1 MIQWVQFTA
10 YQIKQNRQLSLVTLS
25 GMAESKKG
33 SSSSMANSRQ
43 EEDKMLTQI
52 DEDERLLD
60 DSDGEDKQNTTDPK
74 EKATD
79 AVRISSVGTL
89 AKNFMK
95 NVRVGSNDVFA
106 APVTV
111 PANSATKTT
120 SSRVAASAGTELV
133 SGLPRTGWLK
143 LRGEIGCLLSR
154 CLV

>member
-1 MIQWVQFTA
+1 
-10 YQIKQNRQLSLVTLS
+10 
-25 GMAESKKG
+25 MAESKKG

-95 NVRVGSNDVFA
+95 STR
-106 APVTV
+106 
-111 PANSATKTT
+111 
-120 SSRVAASAGTELV
+120 
-133 SGLPRTGWLK
+133 WLK
-143 LRGEIGCLLSR
+143 LRGEIGCLLSH